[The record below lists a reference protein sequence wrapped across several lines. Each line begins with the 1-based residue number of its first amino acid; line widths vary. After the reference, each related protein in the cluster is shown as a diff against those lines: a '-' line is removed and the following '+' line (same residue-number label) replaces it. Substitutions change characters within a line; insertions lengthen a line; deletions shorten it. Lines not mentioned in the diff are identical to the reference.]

1 MPPMTTTSF
10 VLKRLADDWKL
21 LAAIFAGITVAA
33 TLLASAPIYL
43 KTLERQGIDTAID
56 RADQSFLNIYGAAP
70 HIVLSRER
78 LDATERA
85 FEDAIANNIQD
96 IYRGRETLPEVS
108 HVSRGNEKKS
118 ASSEHAGR

>member
-1 MPPMTTTSF
+1 MTTTSF
-10 VLKRLADDWKL
+10 VLRRLADDWKL

-70 HIVLSRER
+70 HIVLSREEPG
-78 LDATERA
+78 LH
-85 FEDAIANNIQD
+85 
-96 IYRGRETLPEVS
+96 RESV
-108 HVSRGNEKKS
+108 RRRD
-118 ASSEHAGR
+118 SE